1 MVMAALVEEG
11 LRHRKKHQLTE
22 KDTAKPSSIETRL
35 ELFIVLV
42 LYSVLFCTVL
52 RLWSN
57 Q

>member
-1 MVMAALVEEG
+1 MAALVEEG

-52 RLWSN
+52 RLWLN